1 MAETSDDDNNDDQ
14 LEDSNEEDVPKK
26 LKKIKEKTKK
36 KDQIEE
42 DGTGEKPKKKKQLSL
57 LTMKLSETDSSEE
70 EAKYRKKM
78 ERKSAA
84 DLGVDSE
91 ESPETDAEICK
102 KNGRKKSK
110 PRKAIISSDD
120 ENGLAVSSEDS
131 NDEGSNYE
139 EEEADSDNSRGNKKK
154 RKKRM
159 SSSDEDSDSDDKPKR
174 RKRIRGGGSESEGEE
189 IEEASPNKAGRHDIR
204 KVIKDKHLSVGTKE
218 AAAEE
223 RDRRKRIEERQ
234 SLYNKSFALP
244 ESDKVG
250 TCDKL
255 VLDFDQDTMEVL
267 VEVNKRLVKKLKPH
281 QVGGVKFMWDACFES
296 LEQIRSG
303 KNPGGAILAHCMG
316 LGKTLQTVTLTH
328 TVLENKRIGVNRV
341 MVICP
346 VNTVKNWQ
354 DEYDKWLTG
363 DLELDVYEM
372 SREKDNWG
380 RADRINQWF
389 REGGVLII
397 GYEMFRNLVNEKNN
411 KFKKKQKE
419 IFNRC
424 LLDPGPDLVV
434 CDEGHLLK
442 NEKSAINKAVNR
454 ITTPRRIVLTGTP
467 LQNNLK
473 EYFEMVNFVKPLLM
487 GTRKEFLNRFVNPIV
502 NGQHADSTERDVRV
516 MKKRS
521 FILNDLLKVK
531 EISLDA
537 LISVKHK
544 VLSNLTL
551 FLS

>member
-1 MAETSDDDNNDDQ
+1 MAETSEEEEDYEQ
-14 LEDSNEEDVPKK
+14 VEDSEEEKTP
-26 LKKIKEKTKK
+26 IKEKKK
-36 KDQIEE
+36 REKKEKKVNE
-42 DGTGEKPKKKKQLSL
+42 DEKPKNKKKQFAL
-57 LTMKLSETDSSEE
+57 LTMKLSESDSSDG
-70 EAKYRKKM
+70 EAKYRRKM
-78 ERKSAA
+78 ERKNAA
-84 DLGVDSE
+84 ELDAASG
-91 ESPETDAEICK
+91 ESHDTDTELSK

-139 EEEADSDNSRGNKKK
+139 DEDDADSDNSGGNKKK
-154 RKKRM
+154 RKKRV

-174 RKRIRGGGSESEGEE
+174 RKRIRGGDSETEGDEA
-189 IEEASPNKAGRHDIR
+189 EEASPNKAGRHEIR
-204 KVIKDKHLSVGTKE
+204 KLIKDKHLSVGTKE

-223 RDRRKRIEERQ
+223 RERRKRIEERQ
-234 SLYNKSFALP
+234 ALYNKSFAVP
-244 ESDKVG
+244 DNEKEG
-250 TCDKL
+250 TAEKL
-255 VLDFDQDTMEVL
+255 VLDFDPETMEVL

-281 QVGGVKFMWDACFES
+281 QIGGVKFMWDACFES
-296 LEQIRSG
+296 LEQIKSG
-303 KNPGGAILAHCMG
+303 KTPGGAILAHCMG

-328 TVLENKRIGVNRV
+328 TVLDNKRTGVSRV

-354 DEYDKWLTG
+354 DEYEKWLTG
-363 DLELDVYEM
+363 ELELDVYEM

-397 GYEMFRNLVNEKNN
+397 GYQLFRNLVNEKNK
-411 KFKKKQKE
+411 KFKKKQTE

-502 NGQHADSTERDVRV
+502 NGQHADSTDRDVRI

-521 FILNDLLKVK
+521 FILNDLLKVRFNK
-531 EISLDA
+531 FYI
-537 LISVKHK
+537 I
-544 VLSNLTL
+544 
-551 FLS
+551 